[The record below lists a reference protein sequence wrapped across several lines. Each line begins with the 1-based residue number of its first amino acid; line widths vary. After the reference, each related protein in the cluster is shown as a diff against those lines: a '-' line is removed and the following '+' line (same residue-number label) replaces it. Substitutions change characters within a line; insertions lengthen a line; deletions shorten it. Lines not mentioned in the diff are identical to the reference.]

1 MINFVKK
8 MNHLKI
14 ENAALLASEIE
25 SQMGRSEESRLFKKL
40 YTILLV
46 ARHPNNNCSE
56 VARLLGAS
64 PHTVARWVQRVCTK
78 KGFDLSRLNE
88 KDKQGRPRRLK
99 EIQLSIIKDVIAK
112 SPKEKGFHRTKW
124 TGKLLSDFIKREFQI
139 DLQERQCQKII
150 IKLGEQKTITESL

>member
-1 MINFVKK
+1 

-14 ENAALLASEIE
+14 ENAAVLASAIE
-25 SQMGRSEESRLFKKL
+25 TQIDSSEESRLFKKL

-99 EIQLSIIKDVIAK
+99 EIQVSIIKDVSTE
-112 SPKEKGFHRTKW
+112 SPKEKRFHHKKW
-124 TGKLLSDFIKREFQI
+124 TGKLLSDFIKREFHI
-139 DLQERQCQKII
+139 DIQERQCQKII
-150 IKLGEQKTITESL
+150 VKLGEQKTITKSL